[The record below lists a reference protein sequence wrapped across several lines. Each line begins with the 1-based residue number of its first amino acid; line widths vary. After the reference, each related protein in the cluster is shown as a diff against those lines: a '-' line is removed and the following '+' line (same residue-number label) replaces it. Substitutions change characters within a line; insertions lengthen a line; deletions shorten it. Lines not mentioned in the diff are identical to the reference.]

1 MERDGLYFKDID
13 GSGEWKPFDDWRL
26 PPHERAAAL
35 VKALTIKEKLGQLF
49 ISDWRMG
56 RDQPDPARRDESGL
70 LDEGTFTGKTIFG
83 EQTLPGTT
91 TLIQSWWARHLILRA
106 NPQPEE
112 LADFVNQLNA
122 VAEGCAHFVPVQLA
136 SNSRNENGKA
146 VFGMNDATGVFTAWP
161 GTLGIAAAIRGD
173 SIALA
178 DRFAD
183 CVRRQWNAVGL
194 KKGYM
199 YMADTL
205 TDPRWQRAY
214 GTFGEDEA
222 LIGEIMRHIVPRIQG
237 SESGPTPDG
246 VAMTVKHFPGGGAR
260 ENGFDPH
267 YAMGQWNVYAT
278 PGSLRRYH
286 LPGFRAAVEAGV
298 SSVMPYYAKPSA
310 SKSARQ
316 LCDGGRAL
324 EMKPLG
330 FAYNGEFTQDLLR
343 GELGFKGYIN
353 SDTGIVHNMCWGV
366 EKLDKP
372 ERIAYAVNGG
382 GVDLISGLFDIEY
395 GLEAMA
401 RAQNGYYDT
410 HPLPEGF
417 ALEDVT
423 LSEAALDRA
432 VTRTLTELFALGLF
446 ENPYRDPQKARQ
458 IICENEADREEAM
471 QAHRKSVVLL
481 KEDGT
486 LPLTQARLAGKRVY
500 AECFAQSQAEADKA
514 TQALRTRLEG
524 EVQLTADPG
533 QADIALLM
541 LDPSSGAYFHATAGY
556 LELEICEEKVVCDV
570 DEQGRPTARTHAET
584 TLCGM
589 ARLCAA
595 AEAVHA
601 RGGKVIMHINF
612 TLPWGLGRVEPLAD
626 VLTAGFDTDS
636 GATIDVLMG
645 RFSPTGRLP
654 LTLPRGDAV
663 LSVDA
668 QGVCIS
674 PNDVPGYDKDRYLPE
689 SLKDENGVGYAYRD
703 SAGHYY
709 ALGFGL
715 RLSDAGEASG
725 SLRD

>member
-1 MERDGLYFKDID
+1 M
-13 GSGEWKPFDDWRL
+13 
-26 PPHERAAAL
+26 
-35 VKALTIKEKLGQLF
+35 
-49 ISDWRMG
+49 
-56 RDQPDPARRDESGL
+56 
-70 LDEGTFTGKTIFG
+70 
-83 EQTLPGTT
+83 
-91 TLIQSWWARHLILRA
+91 
-106 NPQPEE
+106 
-112 LADFVNQLNA
+112 
-122 VAEGCAHFVPVQLA
+122 
-136 SNSRNENGKA
+136 
-146 VFGMNDATGVFTAWP
+146 
-161 GTLGIAAAIRGD
+161 
-173 SIALA
+173 
-178 DRFAD
+178 
-183 CVRRQWNAVGL
+183 
-194 KKGYM
+194 
-199 YMADTL
+199 
-205 TDPRWQRAY
+205 
-214 GTFGEDEA
+214 
-222 LIGEIMRHIVPRIQG
+222 
-237 SESGPTPDG
+237 
-246 VAMTVKHFPGGGAR
+246 
-260 ENGFDPH
+260 
-267 YAMGQWNVYAT
+267 
-278 PGSLRRYH
+278 
-286 LPGFRAAVEAGV
+286 
-298 SSVMPYYAKPSA
+298 
-310 SKSARQ
+310 
-316 LCDGGRAL
+316 
-324 EMKPLG
+324 
-330 FAYNGEFTQDLLR
+330 
-343 GELGFKGYIN
+343 
-353 SDTGIVHNMCWGV
+353 
-366 EKLDKP
+366 
-372 ERIAYAVNGG
+372 
-382 GVDLISGLFDIEY
+382 DLISGLFDIEY

-514 TQALRTRLEG
+514 TQALQTRLEG

-601 RGGKVIMHINF
+601 RGGKVIIHINF

-636 GATIDVLMG
+636 GATLDVLMG

-689 SLKDENGVGYAYRD
+689 SLRDENGVGYAYRD

-725 SLRD
+725 SPRD